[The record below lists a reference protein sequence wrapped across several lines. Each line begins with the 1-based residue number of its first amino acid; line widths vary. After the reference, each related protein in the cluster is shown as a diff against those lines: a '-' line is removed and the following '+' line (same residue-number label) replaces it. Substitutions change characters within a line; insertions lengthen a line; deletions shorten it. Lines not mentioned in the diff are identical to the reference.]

1 MRRFIPLLL
10 LFPALLPGCRS
21 PYALSPE
28 QAEAYMKAAPALVM
42 IDVRPPEYYEKARIT
57 GALNLPLK
65 ELEERADE
73 IPAGRPVLMYCQT
86 GRSVRKAF
94 ALVRKKRPDLTEIYY
109 IDGTPSFK

>member
-1 MRRFIPLLL
+1 MRRFLPILL

-28 QAEAYMKAAPALVM
+28 QAEAYMKTAPALVI

-65 ELEERADE
+65 ELEKRMDE
-73 IPAGRPVLMYCQT
+73 IPAGRPVLMHCQT
-86 GRSVRKAF
+86 GRSVRDAF
-94 ALVRKKRPDLTEIYY
+94 ALVRKNRPDLTEIYY